1 MRRGPRRCG
10 NEWERGIRPFGS
22 KTGNG
27 VMVGKGPVEGRWSIG
42 SESVEEGSSEE
53 TKEVRLNPRR

>member
-1 MRRGPRRCG
+1 
-10 NEWERGIRPFGS
+10 
-22 KTGNG
+22 
-27 VMVGKGPVEGRWSIG
+27 MVGKGPVEGRWSIG